1 MLENFEKDLDAELVE
16 EATVATPSGGVRRA
30 AGLDVGEL
38 SHLEGVLALRLLIA
52 RCEGADRL

>member
-1 MLENFEKDLDAELVE
+1 MLENFEKDLNPELVE
-16 EATVATPSGGVRRA
+16 EAAVAAPSGGMRRT

-52 RCEGADRL
+52 RCKDGECL